1 MRYIKVF
8 LLVLVFF
15 VVMMFFVQNQASFSD
30 PVTLRLDVLFLPSM
44 ESMPIPLYA
53 IMLACFAVGAV
64 LGLLMLSWDRIVVM
78 GRLSAAHR
86 KITAL
91 EKKLAVATDAQVR
104 LEKERTEVET
114 KLQQQLEDAEQ
125 RVNTALRAAGGQRVG
140 FDSGE

>member
-64 LGLLMLSWDRIVVM
+64 LVLLMLIWDRIVVM
-78 GRLSAAHR
+78 
-86 KITAL
+86 
-91 EKKLAVATDAQVR
+91 DACR
-104 LEKERTEVET
+104 RPIAK
-114 KLQQQLEDAEQ
+114 
-125 RVNTALRAAGGQRVG
+125 
-140 FDSGE
+140 

>member
-64 LGLLMLSWDRIVVM
+64 LVLLWDRIVVM

>member
-30 PVTLRLDVLFLPSM
+30 PVTLRLDVWFLPSM

-64 LGLLMLSWDRIVVM
+64 LVLLMLIWDRIVVM

>member
-64 LGLLMLSWDRIVVM
+64 LVLLMLILDRIVVM

>member
-64 LGLLMLSWDRIVVM
+64 LVLLMLIWDRIVVM
-78 GRLSAAHR
+78 GRLSASHR

>member
-64 LGLLMLSWDRIVVM
+64 LVLLMLIWDRIVVM
-78 GRLSAAHR
+78 GRLSA
-86 KITAL
+86 
-91 EKKLAVATDAQVR
+91 AQVR

-114 KLQQQLEDAEQ
+114 KLQQKLEDAEQ